1 MRQAGRYMAE
11 YQAIRAHNSLL
22 EICADPRLAA
32 EVTLQPVRALGV
44 DAAIIFADILLPA
57 VPLGL
62 GLEFVA
68 NEGPMIPNPLRS
80 PEAVAA
86 LPDIDPVEAFG
97 PTLEAISIAVEELD
111 AKVPL
116 IGFAGAPFTLASY
129 LIEGGPT
136 RRFLHTK
143 ELLRSDPETW
153 RQLMEKLAGMTADY
167 LIAQVDA
174 GATALQLFDTW
185 AGVMSAAE
193 YQTAV
198 LPYVQAIFSRLEE
211 IGVPTIYF
219 GVDANHLLPLMAT
232 SGANVIGLDWRLPVS
247 EGQRS
252 LGPNVGV
259 QGNLDP
265 TMLLAPPE
273 ALRNAV
279 ESILADVGGRPGH
292 IFNLGHGILP
302 ETSAGAVRDTVQM
315 VREYSRSPAAV

>member
-1 MRQAGRYMAE
+1 MKVTPPRLSVGEFRDRRFLRACRGESVDMTPVWFMRQAGRYMAE
-11 YQAIRAHNSLL
+11 YQAIRAHYSLL

-62 GLEFVA
+62 GLDFVA
-68 NEGPMIPNPLRS
+68 NEGPVIPNPLRS

-86 LPDIDPVEAFG
+86 LPNVDPVEAFG
-97 PTLEAISIAVEELD
+97 PTLEAISVAVVELD
-111 AKVPL
+111 SKTPL

-143 ELLRSDPETW
+143 RLLRSDPATW

-185 AGVMSAAE
+185 AGVPE
-193 YQTAV
+193 
-198 LPYVQAIFSRLEE
+198 RC
-211 IGVPTIYF
+211 
-219 GVDANHLLPLMAT
+219 
-232 SGANVIGLDWRLPVS
+232 RVS
-247 EGQRS
+247 DG
-252 LGPNVGV
+252 
-259 QGNLDP
+259 
-265 TMLLAPPE
+265 
-273 ALRNAV
+273 
-279 ESILADVGGRPGH
+279 
-292 IFNLGHGILP
+292 
-302 ETSAGAVRDTVQM
+302 
-315 VREYSRSPAAV
+315 RSPLRSSYLRAAGGDRRPHNLFRR